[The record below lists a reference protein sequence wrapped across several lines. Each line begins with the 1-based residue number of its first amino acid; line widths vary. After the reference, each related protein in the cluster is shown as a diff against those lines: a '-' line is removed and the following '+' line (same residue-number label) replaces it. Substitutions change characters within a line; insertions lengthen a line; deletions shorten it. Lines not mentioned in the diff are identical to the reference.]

1 MNKRKRKIK
10 YRSWLRGTREADLFL
25 GNFIDKHIDILNE
38 PLLKN
43 FEEFIQNY
51 SDPEIMSF
59 VNEINVWPNDLKEE
73 LRDLFKKFIISDKKN
88 N

>member
-10 YRSWLRGTREADLFL
+10 YRSWHRGTREADLFL

-38 PLLKN
+38 TLLKN

-59 VNEINVWPNDLKEE
+59 VNGINVWPNDLKDE
-73 LRDLFKKFIISDKKN
+73 LRDLFKKFIISEKKN